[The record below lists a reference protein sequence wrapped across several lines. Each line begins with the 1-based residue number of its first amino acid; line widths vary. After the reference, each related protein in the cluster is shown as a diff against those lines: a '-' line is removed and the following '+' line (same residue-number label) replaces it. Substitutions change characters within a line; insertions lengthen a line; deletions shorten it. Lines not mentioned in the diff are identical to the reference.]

1 MTTNAE
7 LTANLEAIAIV
18 RLIIRNE
25 GDAAAKIML
34 TETEDALELARAACG
49 LAGALLLGL
58 ATGHEEGILNKY
70 THAIVQHPGA
80 GK

>member
-7 LTANLEAIAIV
+7 QTANLEAIAIV

-34 TETEDALELARAACG
+34 TETEDPLQLARAACG

-58 ATGHEEGILNKY
+58 APGHEEGILNKY
-70 THAIVQHPGA
+70 THAFVQNPGA